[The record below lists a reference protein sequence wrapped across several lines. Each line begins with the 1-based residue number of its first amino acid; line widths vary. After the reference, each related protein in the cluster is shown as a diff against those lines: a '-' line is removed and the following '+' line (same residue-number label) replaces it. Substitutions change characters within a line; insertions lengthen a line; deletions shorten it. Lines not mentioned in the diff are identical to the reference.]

1 MPFPFRP
8 NTPPR
13 LVTGG
18 VSDLPFRGGARGLSD
33 PPLSLLALHLNFR
46 PPRILRRL
54 IMHDR
59 KFPTRLPGS
68 PFKLAHEL
76 GGARIG
82 LAPVSEPR
90 GIARFALSGTSGSCL
105 PWWTGCSYAPQVS
118 LECFSGLLGPPWCCT
133 GPPTPKLQ

>member
-13 LVTGG
+13 HVPGG
-18 VSDLPFRGGARGLSD
+18 VDLLFKRGARGLSD
-33 PPLSLLALHLNFR
+33 PPLSLLALLTQLPASANNTAFNN
-46 PPRILRRL
+46 
-54 IMHDR
+54 DER
-59 KFPTRLPGS
+59 KFPTRLPGG
-68 PFKLAHEL
+68 PFKPALEL
-76 GGARIG
+76 GGVRIG

-105 PWWTGCSYAPQVS
+105 PWWTGCSYAPQVR
-118 LECFSGLLGPPWCCT
+118 LECFSGLLGLPACCP